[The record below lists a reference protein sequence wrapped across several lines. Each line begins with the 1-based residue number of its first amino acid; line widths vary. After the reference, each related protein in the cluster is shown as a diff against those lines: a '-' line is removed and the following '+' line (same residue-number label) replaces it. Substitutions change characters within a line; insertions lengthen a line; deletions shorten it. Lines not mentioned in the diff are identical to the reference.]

1 MACINVTRISVKNN
15 PAPLMTPF
23 NFHITFES
31 LHELQ
36 EDVEWRIIYVGECNS
51 LPDGSADEGLSGTSQ
66 PPGEIELDCVAL
78 GPIKRGVLSF
88 EFAVKAPDFAQMD
101 SESILGMQ
109 AVLVT
114 ASYKKQEFIRI
125 GYFLNNTYMDSALRE
140 NPPYPPKLDQVARCI
155 IADSPRVTRF
165 PIHWDELNPD
175 LTQPVQ
181 ESEAGSLSVENGTKS
196 GIFFKPAAEATSVIL
211 PKTGADITNNA
222 MQINNAATIE
232 MTENV
237 DTQGGIMQNEE
248 DVEMAV

>member
-23 NFHITFES
+23 KFHITFES
-31 LHELQ
+31 LHELL

-51 LPDGSADEGLSGTSQ
+51 LPDDSVNEEINGASQ

-88 EFAVKAPDFAQMD
+88 EFAVKPPDFAQMD
-101 SESILGMQ
+101 PESILGMQ
-109 AVLVT
+109 AILVT

-125 GYFLNNTYMDSALRE
+125 GYFLNNAYMNSALRE
-140 NPPYPPKLDQVARCI
+140 NPPYPPKLDEVARCV

-175 LTQPVQ
+175 LTQP
-181 ESEAGSLSVENGTKS
+181 ESESDAIPVGDCLDP
-196 GIFFKPAAEATSVIL
+196 GIFFKPAVGATSATLPTAGTVIS
-211 PKTGADITNNA
+211 DNA
-222 MQINNAATIE
+222 MRINNTASIE
-232 MTENV
+232 MTENI
-237 DTQGGIMQNEE
+237 GIQDGILQNEE
-248 DVEMAV
+248 DVEMTV